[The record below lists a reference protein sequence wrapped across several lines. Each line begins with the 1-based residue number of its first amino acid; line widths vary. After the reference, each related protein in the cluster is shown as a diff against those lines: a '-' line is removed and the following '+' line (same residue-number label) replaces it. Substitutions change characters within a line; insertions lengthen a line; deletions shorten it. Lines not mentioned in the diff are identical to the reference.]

1 MRGKIVLILGIRY
14 LLGVQFMVKAVM
26 FFKGDE
32 IMDGK
37 KIGAFIAV
45 NRKKKGLI
53 SSCIF
58 VGILGV
64 FFVADYIGVREF
76 KQPPIY
82 RYKTTTVFNDNKL
95 IEYRYRTHK
104 PL

>member
-1 MRGKIVLILGIRY
+1 MSGKMVLILGIRY